1 MDTGKRLPQLAI
13 RILVEQTRLTPAL
26 ELLDEI
32 ESLRKRLLAMGG
44 A

>member
-1 MDTGKRLPQLAI
+1 MDTGNRLPQLAI
-13 RILVEQTRLTPAL
+13 CILEEQTRLTPAP

-32 ESLRKRLLAMGG
+32 ESRRKRLLAMGG